1 MTSAAYTATEKQYAS
16 CLNVF
21 AQWGGQLPAC
31 KAQIIVFLKEM
42 GAIDRVARKKVSSLR
57 VYRAALSDWHDRHWD
72 EDPASHKDV
81 KRCLSD
87 LAKQERS
94 HKIYQSKSRDL
105 TVEEGAR
112 FISMLSA
119 STARVDVSSS
129 NEDGINACGGGSDK
143 GRMKVAIRN
152 RALGGIAYVTGYRA
166 GMLGDLKCEWLRN
179 INVAGSD
186 IVIDRDPFKTGKR
199 VRSVIPFTGEEFCP
213 ATWLRQHLTVNNIT
227 DGFIFRSMSALGKT
241 SVGESPF
248 HRNSVNAL
256 LKSLLKAAGI
266 EGGVLTAHTFRKT
279 MATIGV
285 MENVSSVEIAAQ
297 GGWSDVSTINN
308 HYVNDAIS
316 MLGRAPQALIQST
329 NAANKSVAAIKQKP
343 ISIKGGE

>member
-1 MTSAAYTATEKQYAS
+1 MTDYPLTATEKQYIS
-16 CLNVF
+16 CLSVY
-21 AQWGGQLPAC
+21 AYWGGQLPAS
-31 KAQIIVFLKEM
+31 KAQIINFFKEV
-42 GAIDRVARKKVSSLR
+42 GGINRVARKKVSSLR

-87 LAKQERS
+87 LAKQERAK
-94 HKIYQSKSRDL
+94 KIYQSKSRDL
-105 TVEEGAR
+105 TTEEGAR
-112 FISMLSA
+112 FISFLVNKDITKDDS
-119 STARVDVSSS
+119 
-129 NEDGINACGGGSDK
+129 
-143 GRMKVAIRN
+143 KVAIRN
-152 RALGGIAYVTGYRA
+152 RALAGIAYVTGYRA
-166 GMLGDLKCEWLRN
+166 GMLGDLKFEWLRN
-179 INVAGSD
+179 TNIEGGD
-186 IVIDRDPFKTGKR
+186 IIIDRDPFKTGRR

-213 ATWLRQHLTVNNIT
+213 ASWLRQHLTTNNIN

-241 SVGESPF
+241 SVSATPF

-256 LKSLLKAAGI
+256 LKLLLKEAGI

-279 MATIGV
+279 MATLGV
-285 MENVSSVEIAAQ
+285 MGNVSSVEIAAQ

-329 NAANKSVAAIKQKP
+329 KAAAKHVKTIKRKP
-343 ISIKGGE
+343 SSISGND

>member
-1 MTSAAYTATEKQYAS
+1 MIHSAKTATEKQYLS

-21 AQWGGQLPAC
+21 IQWGGQLPAS
-31 KAQIIVFLKEM
+31 KAQIIVFFKEI
-42 GAIDRVARKKVSSLR
+42 GSIDRVERKKVSSLK

-87 LAKQERS
+87 LSNQERAQ
-94 HKIYQSKSRDL
+94 KIFQSKSRDL
-105 TVEEGAR
+105 TPEEGAR
-112 FISMLSA
+112 FISLLTTKD
-119 STARVDVSSS
+119 STH
-129 NEDGINACGGGSDK
+129 
-143 GRMKVAIRN
+143 VAIRN

-166 GMLGDLKCEWLRN
+166 GMLGDLKYEWLRN
-179 INVAGSD
+179 VKTEASD
-186 IVIDRDPFKTGKR
+186 IIIDRDPFKTGRR
-199 VRSVIPFTGEEFCP
+199 VRSVIPFTGDQFCP
-213 ATWLRQHLTVNNIT
+213 ATWLRQHLTTNKIN

-241 SVGESPF
+241 SASNTPF
-248 HRNSVNAL
+248 HRNSVNVL
-256 LKSLLKAAGI
+256 LKSLLNEAEI

-279 MATIGV
+279 MATLGIMG
-285 MENVSSVEIAAQ
+285 NVSSVEIAAQ

-329 NAANKSVAAIKQKP
+329 KTAAKHVKTIKQKP
-343 ISIKGGE
+343 SSISKSD